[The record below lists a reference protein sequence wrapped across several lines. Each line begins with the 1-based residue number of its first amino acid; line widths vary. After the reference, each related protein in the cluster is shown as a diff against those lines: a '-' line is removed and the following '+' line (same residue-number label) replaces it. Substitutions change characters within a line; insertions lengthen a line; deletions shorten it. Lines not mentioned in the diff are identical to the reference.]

1 MANQS
6 PAERDRRIVVR
17 AGLFVALGLA
27 LAGVVIFLIGKE
39 RNLFDKQ
46 VTFVGAFENVD
57 GLVLDAPVRLGGL
70 QVGQVTKI
78 SFAPDLGDKRIIVTM
93 EVAAKFKDR
102 IRKDSIARVTG
113 RGVLGDKAVDISLGS
128 PDSEPVKNGGELET
142 GTSGDISSLLK
153 ATGEIIDNAVG
164 ITRDLKSG
172 VAAYTSPD
180 IRKDVAAVVKGARGI
195 IEEIEQGKGTA
206 HTLIYDKKASD
217 DIKALLASTSDSAAR
232 LDGAITA
239 AEAILK
245 DIKSGDGTAH
255 ALIYDRKIAKAI
267 NDLGDAAGEVSQ
279 LIHDAKTTK
288 DGAVYQLVYGDART
302 MLGDLGIASAQLKEI
317 TTKIKSG
324 EGSLGGII
332 NDPSVYED
340 LKEVLGNVKRNRV
353 LRELVRYSISN
364 GENLDKT
371 GKPKDPPEKQ
381 K

>member
-1 MANQS
+1 MANQN
-6 PAERDRRIVVR
+6 PAERNRRIVIR
-17 AGLFVALGLA
+17 AGLFIALGLA
-27 LAGVVIFLIGKE
+27 LAGLVIFLIGKE
-39 RNLFDKQ
+39 RNMFDKQ
-46 VTFVGAFENVD
+46 VSYFGAFENVD

-102 IRKDSIARVTG
+102 IRKDSVARVTG

-128 PDSEPVKNGGELET
+128 PDAEPIPNGGEIIT

-180 IRKDVAAVVKGARGI
+180 IRKDVAVLMHSARGI
-195 IEEIEQGKGTA
+195 VEEIESGKGPL
-206 HTLIYDKKASD
+206 HMLIYDKKASED
-217 DIKALLASTSDSAAR
+217 LKGLIAAAGASAER
-232 LDGAITA
+232 LDGAITQ
-239 AEAILK
+239 AELILK
-245 DIKSGDGTAH
+245 DVRTGDGTAH

-267 NDLGDAAGEVSQ
+267 NDLGEAAGEVST

-302 MLGDLGIASAQLKEI
+302 MLGDLGVAAKELKDI
-317 TTKIKSG
+317 TTKIKMG

-340 LKEVLGNVKRNRV
+340 LKEILGNVKRNRV
-353 LRELVRYSISN
+353 LRELVRFSISN
-364 GENLDKT
+364 GENLDKA
-371 GKPKDPPEKQ
+371 GKPQAQQ

>member
-1 MANQS
+1 M
-6 PAERDRRIVVR
+6 VV
-17 AGLFVALGLA
+17 
-27 LAGVVIFLIGKE
+27 E

-78 SFAPDLGDKRIIVTM
+78 SFAPDLGDKRIVVTM

-128 PDSEPVKNGGELET
+128 PEAESVGNGGELET

-180 IRKDVAAVVKGARGI
+180 IRKDVTAIVKGARGL
-195 IEEIEQGKGTA
+195 IEEIQTGKGTA

-217 DIKALLASTSDSAAR
+217 DVKALLASASESAAR
-232 LDGAITA
+232 LDQAIGA

-245 DIKSGDGTAH
+245 DIKNGDGTAH
-255 ALIYDRKIAKAI
+255 ALIYDRRIAKAI
-267 NDLGDAAGEVSQ
+267 NDLGDAATEVST

-302 MLGDLGIASAQLKEI
+302 MLGDLGIAAAQLKQI

-353 LRELVRYSISN
+353 LRELVRFSISN
-364 GENLDKT
+364 GENLDKS
-371 GKPKDPPEKQ
+371 GKSEQPAK
-381 K
+381 